1 MSSSSQP
8 NLVDPSPSP
17 PSPSPPTTPTSTTH
31 SHQTLEE
38 YIASLQ
44 STLSHLQNE
53 HTTLLS
59 SLKAARRDAQ
69 KSQSA
74 LRSEISSLKKSSQK
88 HAAGD
93 ARARQKVR
101 ALEEAVK
108 QAAKGRED
116 VEAEREV
123 VEVDRKDQDAES
135 EEKEKQWEA
144 VSRMAEEARKERL
157 LRESED
163 SARLQ
168 VIRTELAA
176 VEARLEKLKYRRE
189 KFEGKSGSEEEDEAA
204 QDRDKEIDGQ
214 RDGTSNNKGL
224 IRDLEDRLR
233 EIQLE
238 REHIEADP
246 YGYIASNDDAPG
258 PNTSTSTDSAASQA
272 DRAESV
278 PRLNNGHHHGHHHH
292 HSHNHFHHLPF
303 APLGK
308 RHAPFG
314 PHQQHQQHQH
324 SHTHPHVHPRAQ
336 NQFTSPPAVRQV
348 QQRLP
353 AQQQF
358 GARGAMVMQAPGAGS
373 GKRRAAEGAEGIVQ
387 SAQGSGST
395 LSSLAPP
402 FEPSVVRIHGKE
414 GMGQVRGS
422 GVGPWFGASGSDR

>member
-1 MSSSSQP
+1 M
-8 NLVDPSPSP
+8 
-17 PSPSPPTTPTSTTH
+17 
-31 SHQTLEE
+31 
-38 YIASLQ
+38 
-44 STLSHLQNE
+44 
-53 HTTLLS
+53 
-59 SLKAARRDAQ
+59 
-69 KSQSA
+69 
-74 LRSEISSLKKSSQK
+74 
-88 HAAGD
+88 
-93 ARARQKVR
+93 RQKVR

-123 VEVDRKDQDAES
+123 VEADRKDQDVES
-135 EEKEKQWEA
+135 EEREKQWEA

-163 SARLQ
+163 NARLQ

-189 KFEGKSGSEEEDEAA
+189 KFESKSGSEEEDEAA
-204 QDRDKEIDGQ
+204 QDRDKEGDGQ
-214 RDGTSNNKGL
+214 QDGVSNSKGL

-258 PNTSTSTDSAASQA
+258 PNTSTSTDSAASQT

-303 APLGK
+303 APRGK

-314 PHQQHQQHQH
+314 SHQHPQHQQHQH

-336 NQFTSPPAVRQV
+336 NHFTSPPAVRQV
-348 QQRLP
+348 QQRSP
-353 AQQQF
+353 AQQHF
-358 GARGAMVMQAPGAGS
+358 GARGTTGMQAPGAGA
-373 GKRRAAEGAEGIVQ
+373 GRRRAVEGAEGNGQ

-414 GMGQVRGS
+414 GMGQVRGG